1 MVDEFDD
8 LLFPDRCHAK
18 QLKES
23 TNKKSIHFRT
33 FKVNELVYVK
43 NFHQGEKWLPGKVVA
58 VIGTVMYKV
67 MLENCQKIVRRHVNQ
82 LRKRSTLNTDMD
94 IGQTEV
100 ETMVPALSNTESTN
114 AELQNS
120 AFEPEQEN
128 STEPRYPTRN
138 SLWTTLKRGKTV
150 M

>member
-1 MVDEFDD
+1 M
-8 LLFPDRCHAK
+8 
-18 QLKES
+18 ES
-23 TNKKSIHFRT
+23 CCSHH
-33 FKVNELVYVK
+33 V
-43 NFHQGEKWLPGKVVA
+43 
-58 VIGTVMYKV
+58 GTVMYKV

-82 LRKRSTLNTDMD
+82 LYKGTFNIRHRSMD

-100 ETMVPALSNTESTN
+100 NTTVPALSNTESTSN

-138 SLWTTLKRGKTV
+138 RNRLIHFGPYVSEVKNCYVCYYVIIVIIIQRKC
-150 M
+150 